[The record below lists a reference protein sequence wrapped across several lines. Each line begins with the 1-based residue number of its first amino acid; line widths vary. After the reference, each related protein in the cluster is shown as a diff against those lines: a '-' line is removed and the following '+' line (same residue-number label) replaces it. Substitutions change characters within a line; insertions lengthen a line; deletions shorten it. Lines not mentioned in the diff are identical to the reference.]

1 MNPKDPSDM
10 YSMIVGYPEQ
20 FAKGLALAK
29 NIHLSPDIN
38 EIIIAG
44 IGGSALSPDLVYA
57 FFQQD
62 IRVPFSIHRSYDLPK
77 PVSPQTLVIAISFSG
92 NTEETISAAAAA
104 LKQGAQVAVITTGGK
119 LSELAIA
126 NSLPLVWLTKESE
139 NFQPRMSS
147 GYVIAVLTQLLIN
160 ANILPES
167 AATALI
173 TAATALRQ
181 IRLAETGQQ
190 IAHQLVGLTPLIYAS
205 DNYWPVARIAKI
217 KINENSKVPCF
228 WNIIPEMNHN
238 EMISFDTTKSAA
250 SLSKHF
256 YFILLKD
263 KDDHSQITK
272 RMDVL
277 RKLFAKRGLRSEVVL
292 LNGKNAWEKIFS
304 SIMLAD
310 WTSYYTARHY
320 HAEPEK
326 VGMVEEFK
334 KLIAK

>member
-238 EMISFDTTKSAA
+238 EMLGFTNPQGGR
-250 SLSKHF
+250 
-256 YFILLKD
+256 YFALMLKD
-263 KDDHSQITK
+263 ASDHPSINHRMEVLSTVLRGRGINSQIIN
-272 RMDVL
+272 MIGNNYL
-277 RKLFAKRGLRSEVVL
+277 
-292 LNGKNAWEKIFS
+292 
-304 SIMLAD
+304 
-310 WTSYYTARHY
+310 
-320 HAEPEK
+320 EK
-326 VGMVEEFK
+326 VLSSLMLMDWVSYFLALELGIDPTPVDMVEQFK
-334 KLIAK
+334 AAMAK